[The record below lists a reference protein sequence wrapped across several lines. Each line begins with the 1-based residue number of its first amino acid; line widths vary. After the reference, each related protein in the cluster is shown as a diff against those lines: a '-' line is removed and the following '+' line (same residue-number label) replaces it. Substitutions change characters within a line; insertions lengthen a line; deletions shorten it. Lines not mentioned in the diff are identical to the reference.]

1 MLRRLR
7 WTARRISGSLTVRLG
22 FLLVIFAALPFI
34 LYGQFETADRKERE
48 IVTKNLRYSSWLIAQ
63 ALKPLLNRES
73 GPPTASLNEELA
85 KYGGDGTNLKLMF
98 QPKGG
103 AAGQD
108 GGFYFL
114 ASAPKVDAADLGAI
128 LDNLQR
134 HGIVSQVAE
143 SCTWDKPVDIRYTQP
158 TGHEEILT
166 SVVPIQSRWGCW
178 VLVSSHVT
186 SELLATAIGRPYWQT
201 PQVRLSLMLYLA
213 VAVIALL
220 TALSVRRH
228 IRHFRHVA
236 REIRQG
242 RVAGNTFASRNAIPE
257 LDSVARDFDGL
268 VHDLHHV
275 AGVIRQTAEDN
286 AHSFKGPVATI
297 QACLEPLKRLI
308 PAEHARGKRAAEL
321 IELSLDRLK
330 ALISASQCLDN
341 TMADMIES
349 PREAVDLTQIVA
361 DILKSYREVLVARQ
375 IRLSRQLPPDVLV
388 RAGKVALAVVV
399 ENILDNAV
407 SFTPDAGAIAVRL
420 QEEDGVINLTIE
432 DSGPGIDP
440 DKIDNIFDRYFSL
453 RPPDHARR
461 DAKAGSPGHAGLGL
475 WIVKRNVEAL
485 GGTVTATNRIGG
497 GLKVHIVLPSVT

>member
-1 MLRRLR
+1 MS
-7 WTARRISGSLTVRLG
+7 WAARRISGSLTVRLG
-22 FLLVIFAALPFI
+22 FLLTIFAVLPFI
-34 LYGQFETADRKERE
+34 LYGQFESADRKERD

-63 ALKPLLNRES
+63 GLKPLLDREG
-73 GPPTASLNEELA
+73 GPPTATLNDELA
-85 KYGGDGTNLKLMF
+85 KYDGDGTNLKLMF

-103 AAGQD
+103 AAGKD

-114 ASAPKVDAADLGAI
+114 ASAPKVGMADLGAT
-128 LDNLQR
+128 LDSLQS

-143 SCTWDKPVDIRYTQP
+143 SCSWDKPVDIRYVQP

-201 PQVRLSLMLYLA
+201 PQVRLALMLYLA
-213 VAVIALL
+213 VVVVALL

-257 LDSVARDFDGL
+257 LDSVAQDFDGL

-275 AGVIRQTAEDN
+275 AGIIRQTAEDN

-297 QACLEPLKRLI
+297 QACLEPLKRLV
-308 PAEHARGKRAAEL
+308 PADHPRGKRAAEL

-349 PREAVDLTQIVA
+349 PRESVDLTQIVA
-361 DILKSYREVLVARQ
+361 DILKSYREVVVARQ
-375 IRLSRQLPPDVLV
+375 IRLSRHLQPDVHV

-407 SFTPDAGAIAVRL
+407 SFSSDGGAITVRL
-420 QEEDGVINLTIE
+420 VEEDGTINLDIE
-432 DSGPGIDP
+432 DSGPGIDA
-440 DKIDNIFDRYFSL
+440 DKIHNIFDRYFSL

-461 DAKAGSPGHAGLGL
+461 HATEKAPGHAGLGL

-485 GGTVTATNRIGG
+485 GGTVAASNRIGG
-497 GLKVHIVLPSVT
+497 GLRVHIVLPSVN